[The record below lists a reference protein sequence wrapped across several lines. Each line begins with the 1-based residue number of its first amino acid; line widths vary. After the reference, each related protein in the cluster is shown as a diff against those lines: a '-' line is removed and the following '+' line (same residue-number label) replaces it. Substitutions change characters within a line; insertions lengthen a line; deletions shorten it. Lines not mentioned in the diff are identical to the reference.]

1 MASCPKC
8 QSEVPAE
15 SVECPYC
22 GVILA
27 KYRRSTAPL
36 PTIDAPAEAPAA
48 AVPVNEYPEA
58 PRISAATIESIQRM
72 RPWLRFLAVYGFI
85 MLGLMLVGGVVLL
98 LSGLNNPRFLPLG
111 LVYLAYGFIG
121 FAIVLPIHRSAMAI
135 NELPRSGASLAL
147 ETLAAHQLA
156 FWRRSGILTVVGL
169 VIAGMVLVLA
179 IVFGALAA
187 LSR

>member
-8 QSEVPAE
+8 QSEVPPD

-27 KYRRSTAPL
+27 KYRPPTSPL
-36 PTIDAPAEAPAA
+36 PTIAEPAEAPAA
-48 AVPVNEYPEA
+48 AVPVSEYSEA
-58 PRISAATIESIQRM
+58 PRISAATIDSIQRM

-85 MLGLMLVGGVVLL
+85 VLGLMLVGGFVML
-98 LSGLNNPRFLPLG
+98 LSGLNNPRLLPLG
-111 LVYLAYGFIG
+111 LVYFAYGFIG
-121 FAIVLPIHRSAMAI
+121 FAIVLPIHRSAIAI
-135 NELPRSGASLAL
+135 SELPRSGASLAL

-169 VIAGMVLVLA
+169 VIAVVGVVLA
-179 IVFGALAA
+179 ILFGVMAA